1 MASCKPDDKTLRDE
15 PGLPDQADESV
26 AAAFQRRVRA
36 PEVNQKPRREQASA
50 QRAVLG
56 PGGIVDSMARSLRVI
71 MTSAS
76 HPRVAYEGLRE
87 AWLPALRQAI
97 EQAGGDGIDSWLTGL
112 FDPSGPQ
119 PAVSFFQELGASL
132 RRMRQ
137 SRDVAVLEEEALKTI
152 ELVRR
157 VCQAPERRPLSFER
171 MERDLEGTLEIG
183 QLLHV
188 IASSEDELARRL
200 AEIGGTMEQLRD
212 QLRSSPGNQPDGLY
226 ANFVHLKAELRVL
239 DGELRRRE
247 RSSPRFT
254 PPTG

>member
-1 MASCKPDDKTLRDE
+1 MASCKPDDTTLTDE
-15 PGLPDQADESV
+15 PGLTDQVDQQV
-26 AAAFQRRVRA
+26 AAAFQRREIA
-36 PEVNQKPRREQASA
+36 PEAWREQAVA

-56 PGGIVDSMARSLRVI
+56 PGEIVDSMARSLRVM

-76 HPRVAYEGLRE
+76 HPRVAFEGIRE

-97 EQAGGDGIDSWLTGL
+97 ERAGGDGIDSWLAEL
-112 FDPSGPQ
+112 FDASGPP

-137 SRDVAVLEEEALKTI
+137 SRDVALLEEEALKSI

-157 VCQAPERRPLSFER
+157 ACQAPGPRPLSFKR
-171 MERDLEGTLEIG
+171 MEGDLEGTLEVD

-200 AEIGGTMEQLRD
+200 AEIGATMEQLRE
-212 QLRSSPGNQPDGLY
+212 QLRSRRGNQPEGLY
-226 ANFVHLKAELRVL
+226 ASFIQLKAELRVL
-239 DGELRRRE
+239 DGELRRRA
-247 RSSPRFT
+247 RSPRLT
-254 PPTG
+254 PPTR